1 METFE
6 VADGVKKFTSQFLF
20 VIRFESLSFTPILV
34 NPLLP
39 LPFYSLFTEY
49 IYVQNYIKRIEKEK
63 ILDVT

>member
-20 VIRFESLSFTPILV
+20 VIRFESLSFRDFSESTPSSLD
-34 NPLLP
+34 
-39 LPFYSLFTEY
+39 YSFFTEY

-63 ILDVT
+63 ILNVT